1 METLVPIS
9 LHMSGMACADYGDN
23 EEAAVNSALA
33 STLVGEV
40 AFAEHACADSDAR
53 RRRLLETSI
62 TVSVDVSVRDA
73 AFGGASKA
81 EIADSVQS
89 TLAASVASGDL
100 QDLIT
105 LNAAQLDPSS
115 PLLFVT
121 SMSATAPPTM
131 SPTPAPETLSPIGI
145 ALIVVG
151 GVVLCGGVALYIA
164 RRIKRARWNAAG
176 PLGDFELSAV
186 DAVPVAAVAVLDE
199 EDSAG
204 VWAAPATADPG
215 SLPGVKTEM
224 ANGVPGVAL

>member
-1 METLVPIS
+1 
-9 LHMSGMACADYGDN
+9 MACADYGDN

-100 QDLIT
+100 QELIA

-121 SMSATAPPTM
+121 SMSATVPPTM
-131 SPTPAPETLSPIGI
+131 SPTPAAETLSPIGI

-151 GVVLCGGVALYIA
+151 GVVLCGGVALYMYIA
-164 RRIKRARWNAAG
+164 RRIKRARGYAAG
-176 PLGDFELSAV
+176 PLGDFELNVV
-186 DAVPVAAVAVLDE
+186 DAVPVTAVEVPDE
-199 EDSAG
+199 GGSAG
-204 VWAAPATADPG
+204 AWTAPATADPG

-224 ANGVPGVAL
+224 ANGVPEGQL